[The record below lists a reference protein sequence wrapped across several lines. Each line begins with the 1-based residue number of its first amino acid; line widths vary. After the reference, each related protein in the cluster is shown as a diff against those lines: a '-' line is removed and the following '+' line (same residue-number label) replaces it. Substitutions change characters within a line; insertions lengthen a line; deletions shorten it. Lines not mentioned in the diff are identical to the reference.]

1 MTGVQTCAL
10 PILSSSSKMADE
22 ELQGPI
28 RYYSQT
34 PIERSPFANEPTDRV
49 IEVSQ
54 NVV

>member
-1 MTGVQTCAL
+1 MDRWS
-10 PILSSSSKMADE
+10 LSSSSKVADE

-34 PIERSPFANEPTDRV
+34 SIERSPFANEPTDRLIEV
-49 IEVSQ
+49 EVSQ